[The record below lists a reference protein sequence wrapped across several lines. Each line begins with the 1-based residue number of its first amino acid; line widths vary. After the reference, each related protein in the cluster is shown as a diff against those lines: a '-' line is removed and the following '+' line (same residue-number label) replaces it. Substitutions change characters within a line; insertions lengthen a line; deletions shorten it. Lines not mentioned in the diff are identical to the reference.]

1 MSSNIA
7 FLLVDKDRKIIG
19 ISSSCISM
27 LYLDL
32 NRLKKLNQQGIT
44 LDKFSSDIHLKKDTD
59 KQYLI
64 NWNLELDFER

>member
-32 NRLKKLNQQGIT
+32 SRLKKLNQQGIT

>member
-1 MSSNIA
+1 
-7 FLLVDKDRKIIG
+7 
-19 ISSSCISM
+19 M

-44 LDKFSSDIHLKKDTD
+44 LDKFSSDIHLKKDID

-64 NWNLELDFER
+64 NWNVELDFER